1 MPWQRDKNTEVE
13 VLNLEEENNQGHLK
27 QTRILSSIFS
37 KMHHVGHPAV
47 LREDSGSLPASR
59 QLPTI
64 SNSNVRTSNVLLLN
78 ASQGALSLHMVRTHT
93 NAAQTLI
100 HTE

>member
-13 VLNLEEENNQGHLK
+13 VPNLEEENNQGHLK
-27 QTRILSSIFS
+27 QIRILSSIFS

-47 LREDSGSLPASR
+47 LQEDSGSLSASR
-59 QLPTI
+59 QLATI
-64 SNSNVRTSNVLLLN
+64 SNSNVRTSNVLFS
-78 ASQGALSLHMVRTHT
+78 SQGALSLHMVRTHT
-93 NAAQTLI
+93 NSAQTLI